1 MLVIDTRKGLPP
13 SPSHR
18 VLAAAKP
25 YFRTAMIKR
34 ITVALD
40 EGLEPGRVSRALSLV
55 VEAREFDAEC
65 LLLKQALEQARI
77 EQRVGGCADCG
88 TQDRHSPRC
97 PQFDFTWEDE
107 EPADETPLDDR
118 AAVTDPLALLLQR
131 PVHDNPDQ
139 LRDDAEILD
148 WMIVQLARQI
158 APATDREAMLRAI
171 WTRWRSR
178 VRPDQRVLLDRANEH
193 VRYAL
198 NVRRVS

>member
-1 MLVIDTRKGLPP
+1 MRTGLRRTLQKASLSTCRDGSADAVLVIDTRKGLPP

-107 EPADETPLDDR
+107 EPADETPS
-118 AAVTDPLALLLQR
+118 TTGQ
-131 PVHDNPDQ
+131 Q
-139 LRDDAEILD
+139 
-148 WMIVQLARQI
+148 
-158 APATDREAMLRAI
+158 
-171 WTRWRSR
+171 
-178 VRPDQRVLLDRANEH
+178 
-193 VRYAL
+193 
-198 NVRRVS
+198 